1 MGDFSNHGPST
12 KLVIVG
18 FVALLILLQLL
29 YVNVISFLV
38 PNLFPIVLVSIILYA
53 FFKLFIKKYTETERG
68 IVFRF
73 EAFSRVAGP
82 GWSLVVPFFEREYDR
97 VDIRTQTGGLSG
109 ITAVTRDDIPVKLD
123 VSYFFAISDPMKAV
137 LRVKDRDATV
147 TNFVYGTVRD
157 GIGEFLMREL
167 FSRIEDINPEFRKR
181 LTYAADE
188 WGVDVKN
195 VEIMKIILPD
205 TIMSALSE
213 PVTAEQKAIA
223 ARFNAEAKRV
233 AIEVFGDASERLNPN
248 ALTYLYLKALGKMA
262 SGKGSKLILPMS
274 FPSVTKSL
282 GAGVGLGL
290 GVKLGMEENEA
301 IDKIVDKIA
310 EK

>member
-1 MGDFSNHGPST
+1 MRDFSDHGPSV
-12 KLVIVG
+12 KLGVVG
-18 FVALLILLQLL
+18 LIAFLILLQFLNI
-29 YVNVISFLV
+29 NVIGFLV
-38 PNLFPIVLVSIILYA
+38 PNLFSIVLVSIVIYA

-68 IVFRF
+68 IIFRF

-82 GWSLVVPFFEREYDR
+82 GWSLVIPFFEREYDR
-97 VDIRTQTGGLSG
+97 LDIRTQTANLGG
-109 ITAVTRDDIPVKLD
+109 IMAVTRDDIPVSLE
-123 VSYFFAISDPMKAV
+123 VTYFFAVSDPMKAV
-137 LRVKDRDATV
+137 LRVKDREATI

-195 VEIMKIILPD
+195 VEIMKIHLPD
-205 TIMSALSE
+205 TVMSALSE

-233 AIEVFGDASERLNPN
+233 AIEVFGDAAERLNPN
-248 ALTYLYLKALGKMA
+248 ALTYIYLKALGKIA

-274 FPSVTKSL
+274 FPGVTKTL

-290 GVKLGMEENEA
+290 GVKLGMDENKA
-301 IDKIVDKIA
+301 IDKIVEKIG